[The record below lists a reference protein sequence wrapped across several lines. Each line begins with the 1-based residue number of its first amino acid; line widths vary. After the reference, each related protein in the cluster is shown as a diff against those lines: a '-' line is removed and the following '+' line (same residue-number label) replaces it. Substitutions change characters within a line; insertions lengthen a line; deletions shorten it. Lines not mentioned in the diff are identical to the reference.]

1 MDFQDVLG
9 FKAYLNT
16 LPSGS
21 SVLVA
26 WEHKMM
32 GQLAQAVDPEGLA
45 PAKYPDHCKSEWTEP
60 EYTMGAC
67 YDVIWQFV
75 LYRSHSRESWRAKA
89 FSHLRMGFAGGGSK
103 CSEAFE
109 PFSNPSSWPQLMEEG
124 TGGGRGGTAGM
135 LAFSGALPTV
145 ATFCSILLLV
155 LGRLHALLPETHQGL
170 GKEPLLDEN
179 RSENYIVVC

>member
-32 GQLAQAVDPEGLA
+32 GRLAQAVDPEGLA

-89 FSHLRMGFAGGGSK
+89 FFSFADGLCGWRLQMLRGFRALLQSQ
-103 CSEAFE
+103 
-109 PFSNPSSWPQLMEEG
+109 QLASAH
-124 TGGGRGGTAGM
+124 GGRH
-135 LAFSGALPTV
+135 
-145 ATFCSILLLV
+145 
-155 LGRLHALLPETHQGL
+155 GRW
-170 GKEPLLDEN
+170 
-179 RSENYIVVC
+179 